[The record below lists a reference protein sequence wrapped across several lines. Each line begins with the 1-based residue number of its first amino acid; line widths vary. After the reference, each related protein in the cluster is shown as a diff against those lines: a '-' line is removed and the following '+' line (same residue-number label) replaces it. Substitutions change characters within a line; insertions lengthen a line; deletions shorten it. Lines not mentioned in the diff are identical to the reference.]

1 MRIPSAMASPLG
13 SSGGGALMERS
24 KLSLTQKQTSKSP
37 SLEEGGGGGGIGKKI
52 HNGGGGGGDDDD
64 DDEYFEEGDGE
75 DPDDGKWWHRVPLD
89 KLYDAAT
96 VRAVLS
102 EWCTTVET
110 LPAFLRMLA
119 SMQYYSSAQW
129 VRYLTIQDRPNMFRA
144 LERTLARIPEAR
156 SAFVGKVL
164 ADPAFVQKTGIEAGL
179 AFALSLAHEAHVR
192 GGRIKSELDT
202 VLINCTCMAVA
213 AATCSALVAP
223 SKAPTP
229 PGAVFPWQRM
239 LQSLP
244 SNAFELSTPTRR
256 FAVSQRVSSYL
267 TKGVELSAVYA
278 AAGAA
283 SAGLQQCVVVA
294 KASKDP
300 KKRNGQV
307 TPVPGVSRAAGGLG
321 IYGGVAANTRLQ
333 VGAGLERVLLEHA
346 KVSTVWQVVALSA
359 VYRGVTLAALENPM
373 GLGPRAVT
381 RCSRAGAA
389 GEPTA
394 HVPSPKP
401 VKRLVRR
408 KVLRKAPAEAPTAP
422 MQPVTA

>member
-1 MRIPSAMASPLG
+1 MTYVVLKCLIPM
-13 SSGGGALMERS
+13 
-24 KLSLTQKQTSKSP
+24 Q
-37 SLEEGGGGGGIGKKI
+37 
-52 HNGGGGGGDDDD
+52 
-64 DDEYFEEGDGE
+64 
-75 DPDDGKWWHRVPLD
+75 
-89 KLYDAAT
+89 
-96 VRAVLS
+96 

-144 LERTLARIPEAR
+144 LERTLARVPEAR

-164 ADPAFVQKTGIEAGL
+164 ADPAFVQKTSIEAGM
-179 AFALSLAHEAHVR
+179 AFTMALAHEAHVR
-192 GGRIKSELDT
+192 GSRLKSELDT
-202 VLINCTCMAVA
+202 VLINCTCMAIA

-223 SKAPTP
+223 SKAPSP

-239 LQSLP
+239 LQNLP
-244 SNAFELSTPTRR
+244 NNAFEVSTPTRG
-256 FAVSQRVSSYL
+256 FGVSQRISSYV
-267 TKGVELSAVYA
+267 TKGIELSAVYA

-283 SAGLQQCVVVA
+283 SAGLQQCVVAA
-294 KASKDP
+294 KASKDK
-300 KKRNGQV
+300 KKRSGQL

-333 VGAGLERVLLEHA
+333 VGAGLERLLFEHA
-346 KVSTVWQVVALSA
+346 KVSTAWQVVALSA
-359 VYRGVTLAALENPM
+359 VYRGATLAALENPLS
-373 GLGPRAVT
+373 LGPTALT
-381 RCSRAGAA
+381 RCSRPGAA

-408 KVLRKAPAEAPTAP
+408 RVQRKARVPGDIPADPPVPQMQAATA
-422 MQPVTA
+422 